1 MSKLTEIA
9 AKLLQENEVALVI
22 GYEEGS
28 HGPRPFFCKKAE
40 DASRLLLDERCLNNL
55 AVYLTKPALLGSGK
69 VALIANLSSLRSVL
83 QLSAENQ
90 LQEDRFVVLTA
101 DSQGEV
107 VRFGGFAEIETYLA
121 NFPLNV
127 REEDRKLLEELKAMP
142 RENRWNFWINEM
154 GKCIKCY
161 ACRAACP
168 LCYCTRCIVEVNCPQ
183 WIQPWSTPL
192 SNMEWQINRV
202 MHMAGRCAGCGACKE
217 ACPVGIPIHL
227 MTQSIMGD
235 IHKEF
240 GLAPGSVSK
249 TGNVL
254 STFKVED
261 KENFIK

>member
-1 MSKLTEIA
+1 MSKLSEIA
-9 AKLLQENEVALVI
+9 AKLLQENEVELII

-28 HGPRPFFCKKAE
+28 HGPRPFFCRKAE
-40 DASRLLLDERCLNNL
+40 DATRLLLDDRCLNNL
-55 AVYLTKPALLGSGK
+55 AVYLTKSDLLGKGK
-69 VALIANLSSLRSVL
+69 VALIANISSLRSVL

-90 LQEDRFVVLTA
+90 LQEDRFIILT
-101 DSQGEV
+101 SNPQGEV
-107 VRFGGFAEIETYLA
+107 VRFAGFAEIGTYLA
-121 NFPLNV
+121 DFPLNI
-127 REEDRKLLEELKAMP
+127 REEDSKLLEELKAMP

-183 WIQPWSTPL
+183 WIQPWSTPI

-202 MHMAGRCAGCGACKE
+202 MHMAGRCAGCGSCKE

-227 MTQSIMGD
+227 MTQSMMGD
-235 IHKEF
+235 LHKEF
-240 GLAPGSVSK
+240 GLTPGTVSK
-249 TGNVL
+249 AGNVL